1 MPQLTPEQ
9 HKKQQDAVSAGR
21 NAYRALIPV
30 TGNPYSKQP
39 YRDLWDKGWRIER
52 KKDDAVRPPRDTN
65 RTPFKRPGEF
75 ASTAEKRRHDR
86 SVKQR
91 GERRPQ
97 EQPPKPV
104 ITEKLI
110 ERFNRRHQT
119 RA

>member
-21 NAYRALIPV
+21 SAYRALIPV

-65 RTPFKRPGEF
+65 RSPFKRPVDPMNRLP
-75 ASTAEKRRHDR
+75 KKND
-86 SVKQR
+86 
-91 GERRPQ
+91 RRPQ

-104 ITEKLI
+104 ITERLI